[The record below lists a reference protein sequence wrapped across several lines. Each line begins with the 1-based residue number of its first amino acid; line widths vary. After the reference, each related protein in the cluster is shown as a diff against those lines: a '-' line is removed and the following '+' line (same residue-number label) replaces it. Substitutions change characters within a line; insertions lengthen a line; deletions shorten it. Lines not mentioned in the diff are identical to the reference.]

1 MKVRMVLAA
10 LLASAAPAAA
20 QPCTPQWSSLGGV
33 NGVDSRVFGS
43 TVWDPDGAGPQPP
56 LLVVVGS
63 HQVAGSVLSPGVAA
77 WDGTRWIA
85 LTSQGP
91 DGVVQT
97 VTVFNGQLVVGGSF
111 TSMDGVPAPGVARL
125 TADGWQ
131 SLGDGLDGDVLT
143 LGIYN
148 NQLVAGGRLTASG
161 SSAIEPVARWTGSQ
175 WQSLGTPAGAP
186 AGDERL
192 VHTVVNLGSDLI
204 AVGEFTSIG
213 GVSANYVARWNGT
226 AWSAMGAGFNRT
238 ARSAA
243 VLNNVLYVSGG
254 FSASGDTE
262 LASIGRW
269 DGAAWQPVVSG
280 DNVSLSINRIAA
292 INGSIYATGLIAPG
306 NGAGFVPVA
315 RLTADGWR
323 SIAED
328 TSDQSGVFAPF
339 DIGVYDGQI
348 YVSGLFRTAPGESAT
363 QIARWTGSTWRGF
376 GTGTSARVFGAA
388 TYQNKAIVYGEFTQI
403 GGQLIRNVAA
413 FDGSAWSPLGVGGP
427 DDSGSVMATCLW
439 NGNLV
444 FVGNFSLGDR
454 TQPVPIGSVAIWN
467 GTTWSGLS
475 QPIYG
480 AVQACAVLD
489 NTLYVG
495 GQLFDAQGE
504 SLGTVAR
511 WTGTAWEPL
520 GGGTDALV
528 YAMAAYNGRIY
539 IGGDFTEAGGVTAT
553 GIAAWNGTAWEP
565 VSGPDGQG
573 VNGTVGALF
582 VYRNELIV
590 GARLFTMAGGLPISS
605 IARWNGT
612 LWRPLGPSLQFPATI
627 AALTEYNGKLIVG
640 GMFNQ
645 TGNGLTLNN
654 IGQWDGDTETWSTL
668 GSGTNQYILGF
679 ARVGNDLIAG
689 GLFSTMDGLPSAYV
703 ARLGCQAD
711 PACNLADLTGI
722 GGPPSIPD
730 GLLTGDDFNA
740 FISAFAA
747 GENLADLTGIGG
759 PPSEPDGLITGD
771 DFNAFIAAFAAGCP

>member
-1 MKVRMVLAA
+1 MRPIWLVTVL
-10 LLASAAPAAA
+10 LFASVSTA
-20 QPCTPQWSSLGGV
+20 QPDCTPQWSSLGGV
-33 NGVDSRVFGS
+33 NGVDAQVAGS

-56 LLVVVGS
+56 LLVVVGA

-77 WDGTRWIA
+77 WDGTQWIA
-85 LTSQGP
+85 LSSQGP
-91 DGVVQT
+91 AGVVQA

-111 TSMDGVPAPGVARL
+111 TSMDGVPASGVARL

-131 SLGDGLDGDVLT
+131 PLGDGLDGDVLT
-143 LGIYN
+143 LGVYN

-175 WQSLGTPAGAP
+175 WQSFGTPAGAP

-226 AWSAMGAGFNRT
+226 TWSAMGAGFNRT

-243 VLNNVLYVSGG
+243 VLNSVLYVSGS

-280 DNVSLSINRIAA
+280 DDASLSINRIAA
-292 INGSIYATGLIAPG
+292 INGSIYATGLIG
-306 NGAGFVPVA
+306 SGFVPVA

-328 TSDQSGVFAPF
+328 PSDQSDVFAPF

-376 GTGTSARVFGAA
+376 GTGNSARVFGAA
-388 TYQNKAIVYGEFTQI
+388 TYQNKAIVYGEFKQI

-439 NGNLV
+439 NDNLV
-444 FVGNFSLGDR
+444 VVGNFSLGDR

-467 GTTWSGLS
+467 GTTWSGLG

-495 GQLFDAQGE
+495 GQLSNAQGE

-520 GGGTDALV
+520 GGGTDAPV

-539 IGGDFTEAGGVTAT
+539 IGGDFTQAGEVTAT
-553 GIAAWNGTAWEP
+553 GIAAWNGTEWEP
-565 VSGPDGQG
+565 VSGPDGEG

-640 GMFNQ
+640 GLFNQ
-645 TGNGLTLNN
+645 TSNGLTLNN

-668 GSGTNQYILGF
+668 GSGTNQYVLGF

-689 GLFSTMDGLPSAYV
+689 GLFTTMDGQPSGYV
-703 ARLGCQAD
+703 ARL
-711 PACNLADLTGI
+711 ACPLPTCD
-722 GGPPSIPD
+722 SI
-730 GLLTGDDFNA
+730 DFNNNDV
-740 FISAFAA
+740 FPEDQDVIDFFNVLA
-747 GENLADLTGIGG
+747 GADCPTCNDI
-759 PPSEPDGLITGD
+759 
-771 DFNAFIAAFAAGCP
+771 DFNNNNVFPEDQDVIDFFNVLAGGACS

>member
-91 DGVVQT
+91 DGVVQS

-111 TSMDGVPAPGVARL
+111 TSMDGVPASGVARL

-131 SLGDGLDGDVLT
+131 PLGDGLDGDVLT
-143 LGIYN
+143 LGVYN

-175 WQSLGTPAGAP
+175 WQSVGTPAGAP

-280 DNVSLSINRIAA
+280 DNASLSINRIAA

-328 TSDQSGVFAPF
+328 PSDPSGVFAPF

-363 QIARWTGSTWRGF
+363 EIARWTGSTWRGF

-388 TYQNKAIVYGEFTQI
+388 TYQNKAIVYGDFTQI
-403 GGQLIRNVAA
+403 GGQPIRNVAA

-444 FVGNFSLGDR
+444 FVGNFSLGDP

-480 AVQACAVLD
+480 AVQACAVLN

-504 SLGTVAR
+504 SLGSVAR

-520 GGGTDALV
+520 GGGTDAPV

-539 IGGDFTEAGGVTAT
+539 IGGDFTQAGGVTAT

-573 VNGTVGALF
+573 VDGTVGALF

-668 GSGTNQYILGF
+668 GSGTNQYVLGF

-722 GGPPSIPD
+722 GGPPS
-730 GLLTGDDFNA
+730 
-740 FISAFAA
+740 
-747 GENLADLTGIGG
+747 
-759 PPSEPDGLITGD
+759 EPDGLITGD

>member
-91 DGVVQT
+91 DGVVQS

-111 TSMDGVPAPGVARL
+111 TSMDGVPASGVARL

-131 SLGDGLDGDVLT
+131 PLGDGLDGDVLT
-143 LGIYN
+143 LGVYN

-175 WQSLGTPAGAP
+175 WQSVGTPAGAP

-280 DNVSLSINRIAA
+280 DNASLSINRIAA

-328 TSDQSGVFAPF
+328 PSDPSGVFAPF

-363 QIARWTGSTWRGF
+363 EIARWTGSTWRGF
-376 GTGTSARVFGAA
+376 GTGNSARVFGAA
-388 TYQNKAIVYGEFTQI
+388 TYQNKAIVYGDFTQI
-403 GGQLIRNVAA
+403 GGQPIRNVAA

-444 FVGNFSLGDR
+444 FVGNFSLGDP

-480 AVQACAVLD
+480 AVQACAVLN

-504 SLGTVAR
+504 SLGSVAR

-520 GGGTDALV
+520 GGGTDAPV

-539 IGGDFTEAGGVTAT
+539 IGGDFTQAGGVTAT

-573 VNGTVGALF
+573 VDGTVGALF

-668 GSGTNQYILGF
+668 GSGTNQYVLGF

-740 FISAFAA
+740 FIAAFSA
-747 GENLADLTGIGG
+747 GELLADLTGIGG

>member
-33 NGVDSRVFGS
+33 NGVDGQVAAS
-43 TVWDPDGAGPQPP
+43 TLWDPDGSGPRPT
-56 LLVVVGS
+56 LLVVVGF
-63 HQVAGSVLSPGVAA
+63 HDVAGDVFSPGVTA
-77 WDGTRWIA
+77 WDGTQWIA
-85 LTSQGP
+85 LNSQEPNGS
-91 DGVVQT
+91 VQA
-97 VTVFNGQLVVGGSF
+97 VTVFDGQLVVGGSF
-111 TSMDGVPAPGVARL
+111 TTIDGVPAVGVARL
-125 TADGWQ
+125 TPTGWQ
-131 SLGDGLDGDVLT
+131 PLGDGLNGEVFSF
-143 LGIYN
+143 GVHN
-148 NQLVAGGRLTASG
+148 GQLVASGEFTASG
-161 SSAIEPVARWTGSQ
+161 AADLERIARWTGGQ
-175 WQSLGTPAGAP
+175 WQPMGAP
-186 AGDERL
+186 IGTDQPAMSFA
-192 VHTVVNLGSDLI
+192 NLGADLI
-204 AVGEFTSIG
+204 AVGGFTTIG
-213 GVSANYVARWNGT
+213 GVPANRVARWNGSQ
-226 AWSAMGAGFNRT
+226 WSAMSEGFNEA
-238 ARSAA
+238 ARSSA
-243 VLNNVLYVSGG
+243 VLNGVLHVSGS
-254 FSASGDTE
+254 FSGSGSTE
-262 LASIGRW
+262 LDAIARW
-269 DGAAWQPVVSG
+269 DGAAWQPVLSG
-280 DNVSLSINRIAA
+280 PASFPSFNKIAA
-292 INGSIYATGLIAPG
+292 INGSIYATGLIPIG
-306 NGAGFVPVA
+306 NGPGFAPVA
-315 RLTADGWR
+315 RLTAEGWV
-323 SIAED
+323 SLTENL
-328 TSDQSGVFAPF
+328 SDPFSVVAPYE
-339 DIGVYDGQI
+339 IGLYDGQI
-348 YVSGLFRTAPGESAT
+348 YVSGLFRTVPGESAT
-363 QIARWTGSTWRGF
+363 QIARWTGSAWRGF
-376 GTGTSARVFGAA
+376 GSGNSARVFGAA
-388 TYQNKAIVYGEFTQI
+388 TYQNKAIVYGDFTQI
-403 GGQLIRNVAA
+403 GGQPIRNVAA

-480 AVQACAVLD
+480 AVQACAVLN

-504 SLGTVAR
+504 SLGSVAR

-539 IGGDFTEAGGVTAT
+539 IGGDFTQAGGVTAT

-668 GSGTNQYILGF
+668 GSGTNQYVLGF

-722 GGPPSIPD
+722 GGPPSEPD